1 MNELVQYSI
10 TGTNAREIATAIE
23 DGILAEQIPYGATL
37 PTVRA
42 LASTLKVSPATVASA
57 YRSLQTR
64 GVLSGR
70 GRQGTKVSLRPPLLP
85 RPSDILEPH
94 LHDLAQ
100 GNPDPILLPPLSPLL
115 SQLDGQPVLYGG
127 TANRPGLLALAA
139 YQFEADTIP
148 TLALAIL
155 GGGLDAIERI
165 LQAHL
170 KPGDRVAVEDP
181 GFNEIFDLIGAL
193 GLVVEPV
200 AIDVSGLIPAALE
213 HALQT
218 GVQACILTP
227 RAQNPT
233 GACLDKRR
241 AHALRQL
248 FDAYPQVLVIEDDHA
263 GPVSGVPAFTV
274 CHSTKQRWAVIRTVS
289 KSLGPDLRLAAV
301 TGDETTIARVE
312 SRQQLGAGWVSHILQ
327 QLVEAVWAA
336 PATRKQLRRAAEAY
350 TTRRNALI
358 EALAQ
363 HDIPAFGQSGL
374 NVWIPV
380 REEAGIVAGLAA
392 AGWAV
397 RAGERYR
404 LKSPP
409 AIRTTV
415 ASLEPSE
422 APQLAADFARILQP
436 ARRTHS
442 A

>member
-1 MNELVQYSI
+1 MDILVQYSI
-10 TGTNAREIATAIE
+10 TGTNASQVVASIE
-23 DGILAEQIPYGATL
+23 DNILAERIPYGATL

-42 LASTLKVSPATVASA
+42 LASTLKVSPATIASA
-57 YRSLQTR
+57 YRTLQTR
-64 GVLSGR
+64 GIVSGQ
-70 GRQGTKVSLRPPLLP
+70 GRHGTKVSLRPPLSP
-85 RPSDILEPH
+85 RPSDMLEPH

-100 GNPDPILLPPLSPLL
+100 GNPDPTLLPPLSSLVT
-115 SQLDGQPVLYGG
+115 QLDGQPVLYGS
-127 TANRPGLLALAA
+127 TANRPGLLDLAA
-139 YQFEADTIP
+139 RQFKADKIP
-148 TLALAIL
+148 TPALAIL

-193 GLVVEPV
+193 GFVIEPV
-200 AIDVSGLIPAALE
+200 AIDASGLIPEALE

-241 AHALRQL
+241 AHVLRQL
-248 FDAYPQVLVIEDDHA
+248 FDTYPQVVVIEDDHA
-263 GPVSGVPAFTV
+263 GPVAGVPAFTV
-274 CHSTKQRWAVIRTVS
+274 CHSTKQRWAVVRTVS

-312 SRQQLGAGWVSHILQ
+312 GRQRLGAGWVSHILQ
-327 QLVEAVWAA
+327 QLVEAVWSA
-336 PATRKQLRRAAEAY
+336 PATRQQLRQAAEAY
-350 TTRRNALI
+350 TTQRNALI

-363 HDIPAFGQSGL
+363 YDIPAFGRSGL

-380 REEAGIVAGLAA
+380 REEAGIVAGLAVS
-392 AGWAV
+392 GWAV

-404 LKSPP
+404 LKSPA
-409 AIRTTV
+409 AIRVTI
-415 ASLEPSE
+415 ASLQPAE
-422 APQLAADFARILQP
+422 ALQLAADFAKLLRP
-436 ARRTHS
+436 DRRTHS

>member
-1 MNELVQYSI
+1 MNRLVQYTI
-10 TGTNAREIATAIE
+10 TGTKASEIAASIE
-23 DGILAEQIPYGATL
+23 DNILAERIPYGATL
-37 PTVRA
+37 PTIRA
-42 LASTLKVSPATVASA
+42 LAATLKVSPATIASA
-57 YRSLQTR
+57 YRTLQTR
-64 GVLSGR
+64 GMVSGQR
-70 GRQGTKVSLRPPLLP
+70 RQGTKVRLRPPLSP

-94 LHDLAQ
+94 LRDVAQ
-100 GNPDPILLPPLSPLL
+100 GNPDPVLLPPLSPLL
-115 SQLDGQPVLYGG
+115 SQLEGQPVLYGG

-139 YQFEADTIP
+139 RQFEADKIP
-148 TLALAIL
+148 TPALAIL

-193 GLVVEPV
+193 GLGIEPV
-200 AIDVSGLIPAALE
+200 AIDASGLVPEALE
-213 HALQT
+213 RALQT

-241 AHALRQL
+241 AQALRQL
-248 FDAYPQVLVIEDDHA
+248 FDAYSQVVVIEDDHA

-274 CHSTKQRWAVIRTVS
+274 CHSTKRRWAIVRTVS

-301 TGDETTIARVE
+301 VGDETTIARVE
-312 SRQQLGAGWVSHILQ
+312 GRQQLGAGWVSHILQ
-327 QLVEAVWAA
+327 QLVEAVWSA
-336 PATRKQLRRAAEAY
+336 PGTPQQLQRAAKVY
-350 TTRRNALI
+350 TTRRNALV

-363 HDIPAFGQSGL
+363 YNIPAFGRSGL

-380 REEAGIVAGLAA
+380 REEAGVVAGLAA

-409 AIRTTV
+409 AIRVTA
-415 ASLEPSE
+415 ASLQPTE
-422 APQLAADFARILQP
+422 ALQLAATFARILQP
-436 ARRTHS
+436 DRRTHS